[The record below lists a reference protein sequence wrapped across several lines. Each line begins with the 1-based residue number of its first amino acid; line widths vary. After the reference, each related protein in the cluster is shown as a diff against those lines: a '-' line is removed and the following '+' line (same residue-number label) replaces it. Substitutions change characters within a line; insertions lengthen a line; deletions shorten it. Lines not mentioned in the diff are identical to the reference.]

1 MLDQNTFIETV
12 QSVAEIIRTSAEPIG
27 RDEIMSYFKDM
38 ELNKAQEDMVFEFL
52 ITPHEQENESAGDY
66 EDESHEDELHGDESS
81 ENAALNNVIYSEGD
95 SMDAIAGGKN
105 NKAKQDN
112 EAEPDIDEDSLI
124 PDSPMFR
131 MYLEE
136 LEEIPDYTKA
146 EQDDMYK
153 KLLAGDESVIHTIS
167 NFWLKSVLAMA
178 KKLAVTSEGFEDV
191 VQEGNMG
198 LFMCLTELCGCGDEI
213 DVEKE
218 LLDAIEESM
227 KECIREQTGEDESE
241 NTVVGKVSLV
251 NRAVEKLKSDK
262 GFEPSLS
269 ELSGYTGVDEEELE
283 KLLELIKKADV
294 EKRVAEL
301 LEQCGLE
308 KEYAKRYPHEVSG
321 GQCQRAAIARALAVE
336 PKVLICD
343 EATSALDVTIQKQI
357 MELLEYLKEKNGLS
371 FIFICHNLALV
382 QMFCDRVLVLYEGK
396 VVESGIPDDIIN
408 EPKEEYT
415 QRLVDAV
422 LS

>member
-1 MLDQNTFIETV
+1 
-12 QSVAEIIRTSAEPIG
+12 
-27 RDEIMSYFKDM
+27 
-38 ELNKAQEDMVFEFL
+38 
-52 ITPHEQENESAGDY
+52 
-66 EDESHEDELHGDESS
+66 
-81 ENAALNNVIYSEGD
+81 
-95 SMDAIAGGKN
+95 
-105 NKAKQDN
+105 
-112 EAEPDIDEDSLI
+112 
-124 PDSPMFR
+124 
-131 MYLEE
+131 
-136 LEEIPDYTKA
+136 
-146 EQDDMYK
+146 
-153 KLLAGDESVIHTIS
+153 
-167 NFWLKSVLAMA
+167 
-178 KKLAVTSEGFEDV
+178 
-191 VQEGNMG
+191 
-198 LFMCLTELCGCGDEI
+198 
-213 DVEKE
+213 
-218 LLDAIEESM
+218 M

-321 GQCQRAAIARALAVE
+321 GQCQRAAIARALAVK

-357 MELLEYLKEKNGLS
+357 MELLEDLKEKNGLS

-408 EPKEEYT
+408 EP
-415 QRLVDAV
+415 
-422 LS
+422 